1 MVAVSITALAG
12 AAGLG
17 FVLLAVVIN
26 VVYVRVGLP
35 MPGARLSLAAAT
47 DALAGAG
54 TKIKLPSVFA
64 PAGWLCTTLFAAG
77 LLGALWRSG
86 ALESNSWALVGF
98 AGVLMQNAAFM
109 VVEALRFGAAAAA
122 RQRRDSVA
130 GWWAAGNVL
139 FGFNQ
144 VFLAVAV
151 LGFTAAGACLGFIPA
166 WHAWLGW
173 ISAALLFASATAA
186 PYNADGTNRIAV
198 IGLIGW
204 LGWAA
209 WIVAYAITLLRL

>member
-1 MVAVSITALAG
+1 MSITSLAG
-12 AAGLG
+12 LAGLG

-26 VVYVRVGLP
+26 VVYLRVGLP
-35 MPGARLSLAAAT
+35 MPGARLSLAAT
-47 DALAGAG
+47 EALAGAG
-54 TKIKLPSVFA
+54 QRIKAPSVFA

-77 LLGALWRSG
+77 LLGALWRHDQL
-86 ALESNSWALVGF
+86 ASNSWALVGF

-109 VVEALRFGAAAAA
+109 VVEALRFGMAEAA
-122 RQRRDSVA
+122 RQGRASVA
-130 GWWAAGNVL
+130 GLWVFGNVL

-151 LGFTAAGACLGFIPA
+151 LGFTAAGATLGLIPA

-173 ISAALLFASATAA
+173 ISAALLFASATVA
-186 PYNADGTNRIAV
+186 PYNADGTNRVAV